1 VTRSLRLERVA
12 AGVTER
18 RLSGATV
25 ASGSQTGQAWK
36 VNFGSLPNCV
46 LAEDAGVGIRKRGV
60 SFHVEHSADVWK
72 RL

>member
-25 ASGSQTGQAWK
+25 ASGSRCGL
-36 VNFGSLPNCV
+36 GL
-46 LAEDAGVGIRKRGV
+46 
-60 SFHVEHSADVWK
+60 
-72 RL
+72 